1 METSKLKEPVI
12 VSACLLG
19 IDCRYDGGNS
29 HDKDLMEAL
38 TDKIPI
44 PFCPEIFGGLGLP
57 REMCEITSGDGEDV
71 LDNKSR
77 IVTSSGK
84 DVTQNFIKGSL
95 AGLKICII
103 AGIRKAILKERSPSC
118 GVKTIISGRKPRN
131 GSGVFAALL
140 RRNNI
145 EIISS
150 EEI

>member
-1 METSKLKEPVI
+1 MEANNLKEPVI

-29 HDKDLMEAL
+29 HSKNLLEVL
-38 TDKIPI
+38 TDKIPV
-44 PFCPEIFGGLGLP
+44 PFCPEIFGGLGSP
-57 REMCEITSGDGEDV
+57 REMSEITSGDGEDV

-77 IVTSSGK
+77 IVTSSGR
-84 DVTQNFIKGSL
+84 DVTQNFINGSL

-103 AGIRKAILKERSPSC
+103 AGIKNAILKEKSPSC
-118 GVKTIISGRKPRN
+118 GVRTILRDKKPRN
-131 GSGVFAALL
+131 GIGVFAALL

-145 EIISS
+145 KIISS